1 MYLIKRHHI
10 DAQKDCYLKPPTLC
24 SSEKMSKFWY
34 IEKSNYIMIKH
45 SPILWW
51 TFSSKFW
58 CLLQPYITP
67 HLLSSTQVY
76 PLLPWTLVFLALTGF
91 QLVNQ
96 WIDLEGQQSVLGS
109 AKDPFSFH
117 KQPPM
122 PASPPASINISNQL
136 LLTPSDSNTHTH
148 LPACPLPQWDE
159 VSRSPLD
166 SYRWVHG
173 YLNIYRLT
181 DALDLWGL

>member
-1 MYLIKRHHI
+1 M
-10 DAQKDCYLKPPTLC
+10 T
-24 SSEKMSKFWY
+24 
-34 IEKSNYIMIKH
+34 KH
-45 SPILWW
+45 LPNIWL
-51 TFSSKFW
+51 TFSSYVT
-58 CLLQPYITP
+58 LLKVLMSP
-67 HLLSSTQVY
+67 STLHHPPP
-76 PLLPWTLVFLALTGF
+76 PLLPSTLVFLALTGF

-117 KQPPM
+117 KQPPT

-136 LLTPSDSNTHTH
+136 LLTRSDSNTHTY
-148 LPACPLPQWDE
+148 LPARPLPQWDE

-181 DALDLWGL
+181 DAFNLWGL